1 MNNPMIVFFLVPTF
15 PLLWCGLQ
23 FHVLGHVPKGSQR
36 VALLTIVICLAVAL
50 LFSWGRKKALSNRL
64 HLDMRLNTIATA
76 DGEVFTGAFSSDTRF
91 LADLEE
97 LQNVIRAVAGRESH
111 SQGRSIMWREAAL
124 VRIWPGSSGLTPL
137 ELDVVTQ
144 SLADEFAELEVLV
157 MDATAEHT
165 NQGAAITAE
174 RPYRTA

>member
-1 MNNPMIVFFLVPTF
+1 MNNPLKAFLWLPAL

-23 FHVLGHVPKGSQR
+23 FHILGHVPKSSQHA
-36 VALLTIVICLAVAL
+36 ALLMLAICLAVAL

-64 HLDMRLNTIATA
+64 HLDMRLNTVATA

-91 LADLEE
+91 LADLEA
-97 LQNVIRAVAGRESH
+97 LHNVIRAVAGRESH
-111 SQGRSIMWREAAL
+111 TQGRSIMWREAAL
-124 VRIWPGSSGLTPL
+124 VRIWPGPSGLTPL

-144 SLADEFAELEVLV
+144 ALADEFAELEVLV
-157 MDATAEHT
+157 MDSTAEQI

-174 RPYRTA
+174 RPYSTA